1 MFTSEDELIQQAA
14 QELERGGMAAF
25 PTETVYGLGADA
37 SNQEAIRKVYALK
50 GRPADHP
57 SIVHLDN
64 LDKIELWAREIP
76 EAALKLAE
84 HFWPGP
90 MTLILPKQPGVL
102 AQVTGGQD
110 NVGLRIPAHP
120 LTRKLISVFGRGL
133 IGPSANRFG
142 HISPTSA
149 AHVRE
154 EFGNRLRFILDGG
167 PCSVGV
173 ESTIIDFSKE
183 QPVIVRPGMLSASV
197 ISEVAGLPI
206 AYGQGSK
213 APGTLKKHY
222 APHSPAHL
230 VTAEELLQLASKAQ
244 GPTVILSRREHIYPD
259 NNLIR
264 RLHLPDNPAEC
275 AQSLYS
281 LLRYADSL
289 RPQTILV
296 EKPPQNEERWSAL
309 LDRLQ
314 RACAD

>member
-1 MFTSEDELIQQAA
+1 MLTSEDELIKQAA
-14 QELERGGMAAF
+14 QELNRGGMVAF

-37 SNQEAIRKVYALK
+37 ANPEAIRKVYALK

-57 SIVHLDN
+57 SIVHLDE
-64 LDKIELWAREIP
+64 LDKLQLWAREIP
-76 EAALKLAE
+76 NAARKLAE

-90 MTLILPKQPGVL
+90 MTLILPKRPEVL
-102 AQVTGGQD
+102 TQVTGGQD
-110 NVGLRIPAHP
+110 SVGLRIPAHP

-149 AHVRE
+149 DHVRE
-154 EFGNRLRFILDGG
+154 EFGSQLRFILDGG

-197 ISEVAGLPI
+197 ISDIAGIPI
-206 AYGQGSK
+206 SCGQGSK

-222 APHSPAHL
+222 APHSPAKL
-230 VTAEELLQLASKAQ
+230 VTAEQLMQLASQPQ
-244 GPTVILSRREHIYPD
+244 GSTVILSRNEYIYPV
-259 NNLIR
+259 NNLVR
-264 RLHLPDNPAEC
+264 SLRLPNNPEEC
-275 AQSLYS
+275 AQALYN

-289 RPQTILV
+289 RPQTILI
-296 EKPPQNEERWSAL
+296 EQPPQNNERWFAL

-314 RACAD
+314 RACAN